1 MFENSLIDLALIRE
15 PVLKRFHWAV
25 SVVIGAVF
33 FIMAWFVLGAI
44 SGAETGVL
52 NFQATVIGVFTG
64 CWSLMVY
71 YIWTDSRRENFS
83 VLWMGIALFHLAGFV
98 VYLIYSAAK
107 TDDWKRASQPI
118 AYIFQG
124 LILGVMILYPI
135 IMMEA
140 LPQGQLT
147 SVLVAPPPPPPPPPP
162 PAAVLPV
169 RRIKRDIT
177 MEDLMKAPT
186 EIPDDIADIV
196 DDEPVAVA
204 AGVVGGVEG
213 GIPGGQIGGVIGG
226 IIDPFGAPPPPPKP
240 VAPQRIRVG
249 GNVQSAKLISKPS
262 PIYPALAKMARI
274 RGTVRLQAVVSRSGT
289 IKDLQVLSGHPLL
302 VKAALDAVQRWRY
315 QPTLLNGNPVEVVTT
330 IDVKFSLTG

>member
-33 FIMAWFVLGAI
+33 FTTAWFVMGAI

-52 NFQATVIGVFTG
+52 NIWATGFGVFTG
-64 CWSLMVY
+64 SWSLMVC
-71 YIWTDSRRENFS
+71 YIWTDSRRENFNI
-83 VLWMGIALFHLAGFV
+83 LWMGMALFHLAGFV
-98 VYLIYSAAK
+98 VYLFYSASK
-107 TDDWKRASQPI
+107 TDDWKRASVPI

-135 IMMEA
+135 IKMEA
-140 LPQGQLT
+140 LPHRQLT
-147 SVLVAPPPPPPPPPP
+147 SLLVAPPPPPPPPPP
-162 PAAVLPV
+162 PAAVPV
-169 RRIKRDIT
+169 RRIKRDVT
-177 MEDLMKAPT
+177 VEDLMRAPT

-196 DDEPVAVA
+196 DDEPVAVTT
-204 AGVVGGVEG
+204 GVVGGVEG
-213 GIPGGQIGGVIGG
+213 GILGGKLDGVLGG
-226 IIDPFGAPPPPPKP
+226 IVDPFGAPPPPPKP

-249 GNVQSAKLISKPS
+249 GNVQSAKLIKKPV
-262 PIYPALAKMARI
+262 PIYPPMAKMARI

-315 QPTLLNGNPVEVVTT
+315 QPTLLNGEPVEVITT
-330 IDVKFSLTG
+330 IEVNFSLTG

>member
-1 MFENSLIDLALIRE
+1 MFENSLIDLGLIRQ

-25 SVVIGAVF
+25 SVVVGAVF
-33 FIMAWFVLGAI
+33 FTTAWFVLGAI
-44 SGAETGVL
+44 SDVETGVV

-64 CWSLMVY
+64 SWSLMVC

-83 VLWMGIALFHLAGFV
+83 VLWMGLALFHLAGLV
-98 VYLIYSAAK
+98 VYLFYSAAK
-107 TDDWKRASQPI
+107 TDDWSRASQPI
-118 AYIFQG
+118 AYILQG

-147 SVLVAPPPPPPPPPP
+147 SFLVAPPPPPPPPPP
-162 PAAVLPV
+162 PAPQI
-169 RRIKRDIT
+169 RRIKRNVTVD
-177 MEDLMKAPT
+177 DLMRAPT
-186 EIPDDIADIV
+186 EIPDEIAEI
-196 DDEPVAVA
+196 DDEPVPVA
-204 AGVVGGVEG
+204 TAGVVGGVAG
-213 GIPGGQIGGVIGG
+213 GISGGQIGGVIGG

-240 VAPQRIRVG
+240 VAPKRIRVG
-249 GNVQSAKLISKPS
+249 GNVQSAKLISKPT
-262 PIYPALAKMARI
+262 PIYPPLAKMARI

-315 QPTLLNGNPVEVVTT
+315 QPTLLNGEPVEVITT
-330 IDVKFSLTG
+330 IEVNFSLTG